1 MKIYGCFVIFV
12 LEIFKELHKVI
23 CLGQSCPD
31 RPIYPNLGFDT
42 LSEIR
47 FALGFVSDE
56 AVCI

>member
-1 MKIYGCFVIFV
+1 MKIYGYFIIFV
-12 LEIFKELHKVI
+12 LEIFKVLHMVI

-47 FALGFVSDE
+47 FAMGFVSDE
-56 AVCI
+56 AVRI